1 MLSYLHKYHAGN
13 FADLHKQLVLT
24 EIAQYLQEKN
34 KPFSMIDT
42 HAGEGYYDLSKHDA
56 KNYRE
61 LQSGLAPFFKKMIAS
76 ADKTKIPF
84 LINQYFDILKSF
96 NPHNTLEKIPG
107 SPLLLSQ
114 FLNPQTQLNIY
125 EKHPSVFAALA
136 NNFSSV
142 PSKLFLSNSDGY
154 QGTKAL
160 LPPKEKRGLIFI
172 DPSFEEKTEYE
183 HITECLVQAIKRF
196 STGTYV
202 LWYPILNN
210 KTKDNLE
217 RLIKKLLRLPIQSL
231 WQHEWHLEPNLNPET
246 SGFYALA
253 GSGILCIHLPWQAD
267 NHLNL
272 SFDWLNSHLFP
283 GRKCKEIWL
292 KQPS

>member
-1 MLSYLHKYHAGN
+1 MLSYLHRYHAGN

-24 EIAQYLQEKN
+24 EIAQYLQKKD

-42 HAGEGYYDLSKHDA
+42 HAGEGYYLLNKHDA

-61 LQSGLAPFFKKMIAS
+61 LQSGLAPFFNKMVS
-76 ADKTKIPF
+76 AVNTTETPT
-84 LINQYFDILKSF
+84 LINQYFDILQHL
-96 NPHNTLEKIPG
+96 NPHKKLEKIPG

-114 FLNPQTQLNIY
+114 FLKQHMQLNIY
-125 EKHPSVFAALA
+125 EKHPSVFATLQ
-136 NNFSSV
+136 NNFSSIS
-142 PSKLFLSNSDGY
+142 SKFFITNSDGY

-172 DPSFEEKTEYE
+172 DPSFEKKTEYE
-183 HITECLVQAIKRF
+183 QITECLTQSIKRF
-196 STGTYV
+196 ATGIYV
-202 LWYPILNN
+202 VWYPVLNN

-217 RLIKKLLRLPIQSL
+217 KLIKKLLRLPIQSL
-231 WQHEWHLEPNLNPET
+231 WQHEWYLEPELDPEA

-267 NHLNL
+267 NHLNQ
-272 SFDWLNSHLFP
+272 SFYWLNSHLFP

-292 KQPS
+292 KEPT

>member
-24 EIAQYLQEKN
+24 EIAQSLQEKG

-42 HAGEGYYDLSKHDA
+42 HAGEGYYLLNKHDA

-61 LQSGLAPFFKKMIAS
+61 LQSGLAPFFNKLSLSNTIETP
-76 ADKTKIPF
+76 D
-84 LINQYFDILKSF
+84 LIHQYFNIIKFF
-96 NPHNTLEKIPG
+96 NPGKKLEKLPG
-107 SPLLLSQ
+107 SPLLLSH
-114 FLNPQTQLNIY
+114 FLKPQTQLNIY
-125 EKHPSVFAALA
+125 EKHPSVFEALK
-136 NNFSSV
+136 NNF
-142 PSKLFLSNSDGY
+142 PNAPAKFFLSNTDGY
-154 QGTKAL
+154 QGVKAL

-172 DPSFEEKTEYE
+172 DPSYEEKTEYE
-183 HITECLVQAIKRF
+183 HITECLTQSIKRF
-196 STGTYV
+196 ATGIYV
-202 LWYPILNN
+202 IWYPILNN
-210 KTKDNLE
+210 KTKDSLE

-231 WQHEWHLEPNLNPET
+231 WQHEWYLEPGLDPEK

-253 GSGILCIHLPWQAD
+253 GSGMLCVHLPWQAD

-283 GRKCKEIWL
+283 GRKCKETWL
-292 KQPS
+292 KQPT